1 MTTALNTSR
10 HTETDVTFAKTP
22 GGELFMV
29 NGIDRGLKWN
39 GSVNSTPV
47 VIGLDAPTSAP
58 TVTAA
63 STGGASAGDYV
74 MYYRFGD
81 ADGNYSNLSPIDEI
95 TMTAGQKFSWDTV
108 PVASG
113 TDSSSRVTKRQLFRS
128 LVGAFDIVYLVTTL
142 NDNSTTSY
150 TTDTLT
156 DEALAE
162 NEELPLLNI
171 DDTINANRFGVP
183 PSSKTV
189 AVWFQDRMFYLGDA
203 IYSTGTVTV
212 TNASATVEGTGVSF
226 TKEFVGRMLYPA
238 GSATG
243 LLISAYVDSDTL
255 TISSAYTGSTLTG
268 VAYEIRP
275 APGELN
281 TIFFSE
287 PDEPESVPQSQNKF
301 ILQQNQSEED
311 KIVGAYSVGQTLYVA
326 QQRHTY
332 GLTYVRQP
340 HLDARASLL
349 FRRGLFNQRCSDVG
363 GDVMFAMD
371 QYGPYAVSGSGMQ
384 DIGRPIANY
393 WRDGLIDFTY
403 LRRFFVRANPRTK
416 TVRFYVKLATDT
428 GGVRSAFTYNYE
440 LDRWSLETY
449 PWIVGAAVNLQV
461 SGEYQYYVG
470 KEDERFTREV
480 YGASSD
486 GIATGVAG
494 VVAAASVPT
503 ISATA
508 SIFLTGHV
516 GCPITFTSGA
526 AKHSRCVI
534 VSRTNAISV
543 NVDGI
548 PVGVVDGDSF
558 VIGGVPWSL
567 KTGLLTYAEND
578 QQGNGRSASVVFKPT
593 TQSGPYVDIR
603 RFLNHKATP
612 EVAAMDAEEREQVV
626 GRTAGSA
633 DGTFL
638 LYKDKTDYETVGYC
652 VADWSGRSA
661 ERTSIDRYVAVEV
674 RGVTFGEPVEISEI
688 EIAGAK

>member
-47 VIGLDAPTSAP
+47 VIGLDPPTAAP

-63 STGGASAGDYV
+63 STGGAKAGDYI

-81 ADGNYSNLSPIDEI
+81 ADGNYSNLSPIAEL
-95 TMTAGQKFSWDTV
+95 TMTAGQKFSWGTV
-108 PVASG
+108 PIASG
-113 TDSSSRVTKRQLFRS
+113 TDSSARVTKRQLFRS
-128 LVGAFDIVYLVTTL
+128 LVGAFDIVYLVATL

-171 DDTINANRFGVP
+171 DDTLNANRFGVP

-212 TNASATVEGTGVSF
+212 TNASATVEGSGVSF

-268 VAYEIRP
+268 VTYEIRP

-281 TIFFSE
+281 TILFSE

-384 DIGRPIANY
+384 DIGRPVANY

-416 TVRFYVKLATDT
+416 TVRFYVKLSTDS
-428 GGVRSAFTYNYE
+428 GGVRSAFAYNYE

-486 GIATGVAG
+486 GIATGVSG
-494 VVAAASVPT
+494 VVSTAAGST
-503 ISATA
+503 ITSS
-508 SIFLTGHV
+508 SIFIAGHV
-516 GCPITFTSGA
+516 GCPITFTSGT
-526 AKHSRCVI
+526 AKHSHCVI
-534 VSRTNAISV
+534 TVRNSGTSVDVNAIPSGV
-543 NVDGI
+543 AAGDTFVVGGI
-548 PVGVVDGDSF
+548 P
-558 VIGGVPWSL
+558 WSM
-567 KTGLLTYAEND
+567 KTGIMTYAEND

-688 EIAGAK
+688 EIAGAR